1 MFALVD
7 VKNFY
12 CSCEQVFDPKLRGK
26 ALVVLSNNDGCVIA
40 RSAEAKALGI
50 KMGEPWHLLKP
61 RMPKIL
67 ARSSNYEL
75 YGEMSAR
82 TVSILTAAAPAVE
95 VYSID
100 ESFLDLAGVAD
111 PEDLGR
117 RIREQI
123 REWIGLPVCVGIGST
138 KTRAKLANYVAKK
151 QPQRGGV
158 FNLDALTPAAAAE
171 VLGAIDVQK
180 VWGIGRRI
188 SARLKANGIQTVQD
202 FVAADSTW
210 IRADFSV
217 VLQRTLEELRGQPCT
232 GLELV
237 PSARQQIVVSRS
249 FGKLVTD
256 LPALQQAVSYY
267 ISRAAQRLRGEK
279 LRAQYLSVFLETN
292 PFREDLP
299 QYGST
304 RTTKLPRQTSD
315 TLLLNHTAS
324 MLLEHQYRKGFHY
337 LKAGVILSDL
347 TPEACAQ
354 QSLFD
359 SPAQL
364 ARAERLSKVM
374 DKINQRYG
382 RETLRLGS
390 AGIER
395 SWSMRRERVSPR
407 YTTRWEEIPI
417 ALAR

>member
-7 VKNFY
+7 VNNFY
-12 CSCEQVFDPKLRGK
+12 CSCEQVFDPQLRGK
-26 ALVVLSNNDGCVIA
+26 PLVVLSNNDGCVIA
-40 RSAEAKALGI
+40 RSAEAKALKI
-50 KMGEPWHLLKP
+50 EMGEPWHLLRP
-61 RMPKIL
+61 RHPNIL

-111 PEDLGR
+111 PQDLGQ

-138 KTRAKLANYVAKK
+138 KTRAKLANHVAKK
-151 QPQRGGV
+151 QPQLGGV
-158 FNLDALTPAAAAE
+158 FNIEALTAAAAADVLASIE
-171 VLGAIDVQK
+171 VAK

-188 SARLKANGIQTVQD
+188 SARLQTNGIQTVQD
-202 FVAADSTW
+202 LLGADSTW
-210 IRADFSV
+210 IRAEFSV
-217 VLQRTLEELRGQPCT
+217 VLQRTLEELRGQACA

-237 PSARQQIVVSRS
+237 PPARQQIVVSRS
-249 FGKLVTD
+249 FGKLVTE
-256 LPALQQAVSYY
+256 LPALRQAVSYY
-267 ISRAAQRLRGEK
+267 ISRAAERMRGEG

-315 TLLLNHTAS
+315 TLLLNQMAS

-347 TPEACAQ
+347 TPEACGQ

-359 SPAQL
+359 SPLQL
-364 ARAERLSKVM
+364 ARAERLNKTV
-374 DKINQRYG
+374 DKINQLYG
-382 RETLRLGS
+382 RETLRLAS

-395 SWSMRRERVSPR
+395 AWSMRRESVSPR
-407 YTTRWEEIPI
+407 YTTRWDEI
-417 ALAR
+417 AVAVAG